1 MSLPPPYPRS
11 LSEQLAC
18 HVALAPGQTLTRH
31 EKQRTV
37 NTERSPL
44 TPSPLVTAA
53 IELGRSFLKILAAEH
68 RGSLRVLERRNADT
82 LKGGHRAAPGKLEGA
97 FANASRCS
105 VSTLYGIESAEKRW
119 PRHSSDRIASAK
131 VPPEPRGTHPQK

>member
-68 RGSLRVLERRNADT
+68 RGSLRVLERRNGHP
-82 LKGGHRAAPGKLEGA
+82 KGWTPSSACKLESA

-105 VSTLYGIESAEKRW
+105 VSTL
-119 PRHSSDRIASAK
+119 
-131 VPPEPRGTHPQK
+131 